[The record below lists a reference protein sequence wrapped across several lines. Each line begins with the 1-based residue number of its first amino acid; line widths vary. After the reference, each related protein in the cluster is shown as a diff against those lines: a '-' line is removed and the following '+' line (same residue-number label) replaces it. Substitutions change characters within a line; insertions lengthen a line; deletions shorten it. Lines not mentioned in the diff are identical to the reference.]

1 MTEPGTPVGPLAGRV
16 ALVTGASSGLGR
28 ATAVALAQAGAD
40 VAVLARGQHD
50 LEQAAAEVAR
60 AGGRGLVV
68 VADLADAQALVGAV
82 ARVVEAL
89 GRVDVLVNA
98 AGTDVPGPVAE
109 LAVQDFDRVVAVNLR
124 APFVLAKAVLPHM
137 RAAGGGTIVNVSSVA
152 GKRGWAGAAAYCA
165 SKFALT
171 GLTQALAAEGRAD
184 GIRACVLY
192 PGAMA
197 TSWGV
202 WSPAERERT
211 QGERPPA
218 RRALPPQ
225 EVAALIV
232 WLAAAPA
239 TLVVNEAVVSPLE
252 EQGWP

>member
-1 MTEPGTPVGPLAGRV
+1 VTEPQHALEPLAGQV

-28 ATAVALAQAGAD
+28 ATAVALAQAGAE
-40 VAVLARGQHD
+40 VALLARGQHD
-50 LEQAAAEVAR
+50 LEQAAAEVEGTGR
-60 AGGRGLVV
+60 RGLVV
-68 VADLADAQALVGAV
+68 VAELADAQALVGAV
-82 ARVVEAL
+82 ARVVDTF

-98 AGTDVPGPVAE
+98 AGTDVPAPVAE
-109 LAVQDFDRVVAVNLR
+109 LAVQDFDRVLAVNLR
-124 APFVLAKAVLPHM
+124 APFVLAKAVVPHM

-171 GLTQALAAEGRAD
+171 GLTQALAAEGRAH

-202 WSPAERERT
+202 WSPDEREQA
-211 QGERPPA
+211 QGGRPPA
-218 RRALPPQ
+218 RTALPPQ

-232 WLAAAPA
+232 WLAAAPSE
-239 TLVVNEAVVSPLE
+239 LVLNEAVVSPLE

>member
-1 MTEPGTPVGPLAGRV
+1 VTEPGRPVGPLAGQV

-28 ATAVALAQAGAD
+28 ATAVAIAQAGAE
-40 VAVLARGQHD
+40 VALLARGKQD
-50 LEQAAAEVAR
+50 LEQAAAEVGR
-60 AGGRGLVV
+60 AGRRALVL
-68 VADLADAQALVGAV
+68 VADLADVEALTVAV
-82 ARVVEAL
+82 ARVVDAF
-89 GRVDVLVNA
+89 GRIDVVVNA

-109 LAVQDFDRVVAVNLR
+109 LAVEDWDRVLAVNLR
-124 APFVLAKAVLPHM
+124 APFVLAKAAFPHM
-137 RAAGGGTIVNVSSVA
+137 QAAGGGTIVNVSSVA
-152 GKRGWAGAAAYCA
+152 GKRGWANAAAYCA

-171 GLTQALAAEGRAD
+171 GLTQALAAEGRAH

-202 WSPAERERT
+202 WSPAERGAA
-211 QGERPPA
+211 QGERPLA

-225 EVAALIV
+225 EVAALVV
-232 WLAAAPA
+232 WLATAPA
-239 TLVVNEAVVSPLE
+239 ELVLNEAIVTPLE

>member
-1 MTEPGTPVGPLAGRV
+1 VIEPGRPLGPLAGQV

-40 VAVLARGQHD
+40 VALLARGQHD
-50 LEQAAAEVAR
+50 LEQAAAEVER
-60 AGGRGLVV
+60 AGRRALVL
-68 VADLADAQALVGAV
+68 VADLADPEALVGAV
-82 ARVVEAL
+82 ARVVAAF

-98 AGTDVPGPVAE
+98 AGTGVPAPVAE
-109 LAVQDFDRVVAVNLR
+109 LALEDFDRVVAVNLR
-124 APFVLAKAVLPHM
+124 APFVLAKAVVPHM

-152 GKRGWAGAAAYCA
+152 GKRGWADAAAYCA

-171 GLTQALAAEGRAD
+171 GLTQALAAEGRPD

-197 TSWGV
+197 TNWGV
-202 WSPAERERT
+202 WSPAERERA
-211 QGERPPA
+211 QGQRPPA
-218 RRALPPQ
+218 RAALPPQ
-225 EVAALIV
+225 EVAALVV

-239 TLVVNEAVVSPLE
+239 ELVLNDAVVSPLE